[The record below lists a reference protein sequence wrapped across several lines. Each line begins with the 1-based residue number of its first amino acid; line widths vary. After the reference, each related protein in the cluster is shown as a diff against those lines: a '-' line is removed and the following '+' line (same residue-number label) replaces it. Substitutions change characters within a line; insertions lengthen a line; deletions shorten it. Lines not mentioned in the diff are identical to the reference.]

1 MHDIQL
7 TVAMPFLVYLVDSID
22 ALLCLLNDFL
32 SISILAQCS
41 FPMQTPLTSNSK
53 FSALH

>member
-22 ALLCLLNDFL
+22 ALPCLLNDFL